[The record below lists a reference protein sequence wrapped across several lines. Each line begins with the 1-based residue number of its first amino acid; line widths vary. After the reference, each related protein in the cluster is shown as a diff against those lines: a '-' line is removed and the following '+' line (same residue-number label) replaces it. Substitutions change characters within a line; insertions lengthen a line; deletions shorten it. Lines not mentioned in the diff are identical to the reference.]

1 MRIRNSFWAAL
12 GRDVTDSHDVAL
24 ERVRNAMLRVSDE
37 FGGSAHSRLDMQI
50 SEAREIAELWHL
62 RPDLMQLVSATR
74 GEEAARECVVE
85 ITALFKKHHL
95 GGGRGAGAPSR

>member
-24 ERVRNAMLRVSDE
+24 ERVRSAMLRVSDE
-37 FGGSAHSRLDMQI
+37 FGGNKNSRLDMQI
-50 SEAREIAELWHL
+50 SDAREIAELWHL
-62 RPDLMQLVSATR
+62 RPDLMQLVAATR
-74 GEEAARECVVE
+74 GEEAARDCVAE